1 MCRIK
6 QAQLEMVGHRLWAS
20 TILLC
25 CLLLGQAGADIAP
38 PVEQCNA
45 TACTLN
51 NAYGI
56 WPDRIPCEV
65 DPFRPVSTVGRG

>member
-1 MCRIK
+1 MCRLM
-6 QAQLEMVGHRLWAS
+6 QAQLGMVGHRLWAS
-20 TILLC
+20 TILC

-45 TACTLN
+45 TGCTLS
-51 NAYGI
+51 NAYGT

-65 DPFRPVSTVGRG
+65 DLLIRPVSVGRG